1 MQRILSTY
9 SPISLDEMQGIKLMN
24 RIDTKFVTTTG
35 VLSQLLL
42 MANGAYRVQEIGGE
56 RNMRYNTT
64 YLDTPDYQMFYAHQ
78 WGHANRQKVRFRTY
92 VSSDIQFLEVKTKNN
107 HGRTKK
113 TRMEVGDMNLCD
125 DLKRDFLGRHLCYD
139 ASGLLPVTVTSAP
152 ASRYAVWMVRITSG
166 RARQRFSN
174 EMLTKKFRRYISV
187 PIAPSKITMRSC
199 RAF

>member
-35 VLSQLLL
+35 VLRQLLL

-78 WGHANRQKVRFRTY
+78 WGHANRQKVRFRNRASHM
-92 VSSDIQFLEVKTKNN
+92 VSIPSERDAPMPAKTSPK
-107 HGRTKK
+107 G
-113 TRMEVGDMNLCD
+113 EW
-125 DLKRDFLGRHLCYD
+125 
-139 ASGLLPVTVTSAP
+139 
-152 ASRYAVWMVRITSG
+152 SRRI
-166 RARQRFSN
+166 
-174 EMLTKKFRRYISV
+174 
-187 PIAPSKITMRSC
+187 SC
-199 RAF
+199 